1 MANFTLGQEDYGGPK
16 LCYKV
21 MPTLGQE
28 VDRPK
33 QDWEL
38 DGLMRG
44 DGPVD
49 GKQKL
54 VERTRDTMP
63 GQDPS
68 DGARSEQV
76 SPCWISEGLGRSSH
90 TLPGAN
96 VHEQMEVVPSDYDAR
111 SQVRWRG
118 VADCAAVGA
127 PNTGQPREEC
137 DAESLPR
144 RAVVAEAEGAQ
155 ELERQSGNAGIMA
168 TQEVQQMQGHEK
180 EINVLGV
187 RGVDEVV
194 AYENPTQQVVEYAGL
209 LAPLA
214 AKPVFGTAL
223 LSDSTTSIKKQQK
236 FHHNLFVL
244 GPAAHRDPG
253 RVNLGLHKALQFFRW
268 VEARFGF
275 HHTEVTC
282 SKMAIVLARA
292 DRFTALW
299 DFLKEMSRKQC
310 SKLVTTETVTCLIKV
325 QGEVGL
331 ASEALFAF
339 YRMRQFHCRSDIYAY
354 NTLINAL
361 CRVGNFRKARFFLE
375 QMELPGFR
383 CPPNTFTYTILISS
397 YCRHAIQT
405 GCKKATRRRLWEAN
419 HLFRIMLFK
428 GFVLDVVTYNA
439 LIDGCCKTYRIAR
452 ALELFDDMK
461 KKGCVPNRVTYNSL
475 IRYFNAVNEID
486 RAIEMLRDMQR
497 SNHGVPGLSSYTP
510 IIHELC
516 EVGKIRSIKNLANFT
531 AGAKHKEFVA
541 ELSLFFIEVAL
552 LERSAVSKT

>member
-194 AYENPTQQVVEYAGL
+194 AYENPTQQVVEYAGSET
-209 LAPLA
+209 
-214 AKPVFGTAL
+214 K
-223 LSDSTTSIKKQQK
+223 
-236 FHHNLFVL
+236 
-244 GPAAHRDPG
+244 
-253 RVNLGLHKALQFFRW
+253 
-268 VEARFGF
+268 
-275 HHTEVTC
+275 TEVLNRGHDLRITREEQLNGNKKIWQLAEE
-282 SKMAIVLARA
+282 SAAVLYDEDADIMAIL
-292 DRFTALW
+292 
-299 DFLKEMSRKQC
+299 
-310 SKLVTTETVTCLIKV
+310 
-325 QGEVGL
+325 
-331 ASEALFAF
+331 
-339 YRMRQFHCRSDIYAY
+339 
-354 NTLINAL
+354 
-361 CRVGNFRKARFFLE
+361 
-375 QMELPGFR
+375 
-383 CPPNTFTYTILISS
+383 
-397 YCRHAIQT
+397 
-405 GCKKATRRRLWEAN
+405 
-419 HLFRIMLFK
+419 
-428 GFVLDVVTYNA
+428 
-439 LIDGCCKTYRIAR
+439 
-452 ALELFDDMK
+452 
-461 KKGCVPNRVTYNSL
+461 
-475 IRYFNAVNEID
+475 
-486 RAIEMLRDMQR
+486 
-497 SNHGVPGLSSYTP
+497 
-510 IIHELC
+510 
-516 EVGKIRSIKNLANFT
+516 
-531 AGAKHKEFVA
+531 
-541 ELSLFFIEVAL
+541 
-552 LERSAVSKT
+552 